1 MSVATPIPRASTDA
15 LPSLRELV
23 PHEPPM
29 LLLDNLLAH
38 DANTVVCEVRIQAD
52 SPFLEEPAT
61 GGAPQVPAVV
71 GLEYM
76 AQCVAVFAGLSARR
90 ANRPPTL
97 GFLVGCRELRLAT
110 DGFAVGDRLVVEARW
125 IWGES
130 VLGSFACTVR
140 REAETVAQG
149 TFTVYRGN
157 LPEED
162 AAP

>member
-1 MSVATPIPRASTDA
+1 MNIATPVAPVAATSA

-38 DANTVVCEVRIQAD
+38 DANTAVCEVQIQAQ
-52 SPFLEEPAT
+52 SPFLEEGSGA
-61 GGAPQVPAVV
+61 GAPQVPAVV

-90 ANRPPTL
+90 ENRPPTL

-110 DGFAVGDRLVVEARW
+110 EGFAIGDRLVVEARW

-140 REAETVAQG
+140 REGELLAEG
-149 TFTVYRGN
+149 TLTVYRGD
-157 LPEED
+157 LPED
-162 AAP
+162 SGT